1 MDSVLD
7 DSPGLP
13 AFPSELLPYRLRSRQ
28 ELEQVERHSL
38 AAYAQHASSS
48 AGRLHPEPEHPY
60 RTGYQ
65 RDRARVVHS
74 RAFRRLEY
82 KTQVFLNET
91 GDHLRTRLTHTIEVA
106 SISRTMACALG
117 ANEDLAEVI
126 ALAHDLG
133 HAPYGHCG
141 EEKLDELM
149 RGHGGF
155 EHNLQSLRIVE
166 KLEVKYP
173 AFPGLNLSYEV
184 LEGLRKH
191 HKGFDRPAF
200 GETPEETF
208 PRPSLEAQLA
218 NLADEITY
226 HGHDLDDGLDHGLIH
241 VDQLAGLAV
250 WQLCADR
257 VRQQFPTLTRHPKK
271 FVTYTI
277 RALIDYQVADVVR
290 ETLKRLNDTGVESAD
305 EIRRQPS
312 PLASYSPELKQA
324 NAQLRI
330 FLFDNVYR
338 HPSISEVNH
347 RGCDMIERVFFA
359 YLEDPSQMKGF
370 LEAHGKDQSL
380 ERTVCDYVAGMTDR
394 FLRQEFARLT
404 GTEEA
409 GTAA

>member
-1 MDSVLD
+1 MEPDSMPPFVD
-7 DSPGLP
+7 
-13 AFPSELLPYRLRSRQ
+13 YQLRGRQ
-28 ELEQVERHSL
+28 ELERIEGAGL
-38 AAYAQHASSS
+38 AAYAQRSGNS
-48 AGRLHPEPEHPY
+48 AGRVHPEPEHPY

-141 EEKLDELM
+141 ESKLDELM
-149 RGHGGF
+149 RSHGGF
-155 EHNLQSLRIVE
+155 EHNLQSLKIVQ
-166 KLEVKYP
+166 KLEIKYP
-173 AFPGLNLSYEV
+173 AFSGLNLSYEV

-191 HKGFDRPAF
+191 HQGFDRPAYA
-200 GETPEETF
+200 GHPEERF

-241 VDQLAGLAV
+241 VEQLSGLTV
-250 WQLCADR
+250 WNLCAER
-257 VRQQFPTLTRHPKK
+257 VRQQFPTLKHQPKK

-277 RALIDYQVADVVR
+277 RALIDYEVADVMR
-290 ETLKRLNDTGVESAD
+290 ETLQRLNDAGVSHAD
-305 EIRRQPS
+305 DVRRHS
-312 PLASYSPELKQA
+312 LPLASHSPALKQA
-324 NAQLRI
+324 NAQLRT
-330 FLFDNVYR
+330 FLFDHVYR
-338 HPSISEVNH
+338 HPSVREVNEI
-347 RGCDMIERVFFA
+347 GCDMIGTVYSA
-359 YLEDPSQMKGF
+359 YLNDPSLMKDF
-370 LEAHGKDQSL
+370 LESHGAAQSL

-394 FLRQEFARLT
+394 FLRQEYARLT
-404 GTEEA
+404 GKPRPHPH
-409 GTAA
+409 